1 MELDA
6 LPQPQT
12 LMEAIRVFS
21 APDVAFNTMV
31 KLRWPSG
38 VHCPICGH
46 HNPRFIRTRQ
56 VWECKNRH
64 AKRRFSVKTGTIFED
79 SPLPLD
85 KWFCAIWLI
94 GNCKNGISSL
104 EVHRALGI
112 TQKSA
117 WFMLH
122 RVRLAMQT
130 GNFEKADGTAEADE
144 TLIGGLA
151 KNMHKDK
158 REKKI
163 TGTGASGK
171 QVVMGIL
178 SRGSG
183 KNKSRVLKAKRI
195 TDTTKETLHAEIKA
209 AVATGATIY
218 TDSHSGYG
226 GLAEEYVHEVVNHA
240 VEYVRDHVHTNG
252 MENFWSLLKRSI
264 KGTYVS
270 VMPPHLD
277 RYVDEQA
284 FRFNERDKDD
294 GGRFRMVVSAV
305 EGKRL
310 TYRELVG
317 RSAAE
322 ADAAGIGDRGRA
334 NDGQVSRPDTSAPAR
349 ESKRGQAEGGR
360 VEEGAPQAPI

>member
-1 MELDA
+1 MELTD
-6 LPQPQT
+6 LPQPRT

-31 KLRWPSG
+31 KLRWPNG
-38 VHCPICGH
+38 VHCPTCGH
-46 HNPRFIRTRQ
+46 VNPRFIRTRQ
-56 VWECKNRH
+56 VWECRNKH
-64 AKRRFSVKTGTIFED
+64 VKRRFSVKTGTIFED

-85 KWFCAIWLI
+85 KWFCAMWLI
-94 GNCKNGISSL
+94 GNCKNGVSSL
-104 EVHRALGI
+104 EVHRAIGV

-122 RVRLAMQT
+122 RIRLAMQT
-130 GNFEKADGTAEADE
+130 GTFEKTDGVAEADE

-151 KNMHKDK
+151 KNMHKHK

-183 KNKSRVLKAKRI
+183 KNKSWVIKAKRI
-195 TDTTKETLHAEIKA
+195 VDVTKKTLHAEIKA
-209 AVATGATIY
+209 AVETGSTIY
-218 TDSHSGYG
+218 TDLHSGYG
-226 GLAEEYVHEVVNHA
+226 GLAEEYVHAVVNHA
-240 VEYVRDHVHTNG
+240 IEYVRDKVHTNG

-284 FRFNERDKDD
+284 FRFNQREFDD
-294 GGRFRMVVSAV
+294 GKRFRMVVSAV

-310 TYRELVG
+310 TYRELIG
-317 RSAAE
+317 RDATEAAAE
-322 ADAAGIGDRGRA
+322 LRDRGRA
-334 NDGQVSRPDTSAPAR
+334 DDGQVVRPDTAATRR
-349 ESKRGQAEGGR
+349 EPHRGSTERGR
-360 VEEGAPQAPI
+360 MEEGPAQTPF